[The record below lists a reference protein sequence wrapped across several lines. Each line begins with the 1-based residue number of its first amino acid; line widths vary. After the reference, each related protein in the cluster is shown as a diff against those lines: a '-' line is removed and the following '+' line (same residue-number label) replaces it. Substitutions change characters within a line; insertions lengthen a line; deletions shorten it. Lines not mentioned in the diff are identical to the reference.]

1 MIGFVRRSSTV
12 DIKIGSGYRR
22 FNGAYNTA
30 FCNICNI
37 SPAMDNASLRE
48 RPTREERAQRQP
60 IGEASG
66 KGEGLNCGKY

>member
-12 DIKIGSGYRR
+12 DSKMGSGYRR

-37 SPAMDNASLRE
+37 SPAVDNANENPFPL
-48 RPTREERAQRQP
+48 
-60 IGEASG
+60 GEADARRARAARAR
-66 KGEGLNCGKY
+66 

>member
-12 DIKIGSGYRR
+12 DSKMGSGYRR

-37 SPAMDNASLRE
+37 SPAVDNADETPLPKRDRGAKIPDGS
-48 RPTREERAQRQP
+48 
-60 IGEASG
+60 
-66 KGEGLNCGKY
+66 

>member
-12 DIKIGSGYRR
+12 DSKMGSGYRR

-37 SPAMDNASLRE
+37 SPAVDDADENAKNKDLAATNSLR
-48 RPTREERAQRQP
+48 
-60 IGEASG
+60 
-66 KGEGLNCGKY
+66 